1 MKEKIGEQY
10 IRLDLLSFEQAEMVL
25 NYQKDHKEMKFG
37 DIAVYLGF
45 LDKDQIG
52 NSIKE

>member
-10 IRLDLLSFEQAEMVL
+10 IRLDLLSFEQAEL
-25 NYQKDHKEMKFG
+25 ILEYQKEHGDMKFG

-45 LDKDQIG
+45 LDEDQVG
-52 NSIKE
+52 NSLKE